1 MRFLK
6 TALVVSAALAFAG
19 SAWACNK
26 DQSAKAD
33 QVKQQTASTQP
44 AQPDQQ
50 PKKPHG
56 G

>member
-6 TALVVSAALAFAG
+6 TAFVFATATAFAA
-19 SAWACNK
+19 SAWACDK
-26 DQSAKAD
+26 DHSTKAD

-44 AQPDQQ
+44 VKTDQST
-50 PKKPHG
+50 KKPHG

>member
-1 MRFLK
+1 MHFLK
-6 TALVVSAALAFAG
+6 TAFVLGTAMAFAA
-19 SAWACNK
+19 SAWACDK

-44 AQPDQQ
+44 VKTDQPT
-50 PKKPHG
+50 KKPHG